1 MIGLAPLSL
10 QMKCFRTIAEK
21 RCEPAIQIVLELVSW
36 FEAGALWDLVE
47 ASRAIIVLLR
57 EGNVSGAC
65 RLCLAIDPGNRP
77 HAMGGIP
84 GRLLERWMI
93 LEYLLCS
100 MATEDS
106 EEQLQAVDD

>member
-1 MIGLAPLSL
+1 
-10 QMKCFRTIAEK
+10 
-21 RCEPAIQIVLELVSW
+21 V
-36 FEAGALWDLVE
+36 
-47 ASRAIIVLLR
+47 
-57 EGNVSGAC
+57 
-65 RLCLAIDPGNRP
+65 
-77 HAMGGIP
+77 GGIP